1 MKVFSFVCLALV
13 MLPALASAES
23 KEKKPKVAE
32 AVGQAH
38 LVFVQS
44 VDGEETKRGLTK
56 EDMQA
61 IANIRSALRVWGRYT
76 VIDDRSKADLIFLV
90 HTARRRQGD
99 SGDVF
104 GRSPQGGGSGIGAN
118 PNDMPAPQG
127 GQFGSGRDSGLNVN
141 DYSAFDVD
149 RLEVCQLKPNG
160 KLTHPLWSRTMENG
174 LNPQRLPLFVTFRD
188 EVEKAFPTP
197 AANAPQPENR

>member
-1 MKVFSFVCLALV
+1 MKTFKIVCLALV
-13 MLPALASAES
+13 LLPAIALAENKA
-23 KEKKPKVAE
+23 KKPKVAE
-32 AVGQAH
+32 AINQAH
-38 LVFVQS
+38 LAYVQS
-44 VDGEETKRGLTK
+44 VDGEETKPGLTK

-61 IANIRSALRVWGRYT
+61 IANVRSALRVWGRYT
-76 VIDDRSKADLIFLV
+76 LTDDRSKADLIFEI

-104 GRSPQGGGSGIGAN
+104 GHSPQGGGSGMGAT

-127 GQFGSGRDSGLNVN
+127 GQFGQGHESGMNVN

-160 KLTHPLWSRTMENG
+160 KLAHPLWSRSMENG
-174 LNPQRLPLFVTFRD
+174 LNPQRLPLFVAFRD
-188 EVEKAFPTP
+188 EVEKAYPSPP
-197 AANAPQPENR
+197 ASAQQPANP